1 MVWLLFLCVREV
13 RGMMQLLAAINGAVW
28 GPLGVGLL
36 AAAGLWMTVRTG
48 WFQLRRLPLW
58 LGQTLG
64 AILRRSPDLSREDAG
79 SISPLQS
86 LCTALGATIG
96 TGSIVGVGAALIGG
110 GPGAIFWMWVMAF
123 FGMMTAYAENLLGL
137 RYRRFWAGAW
147 HGGPM
152 YYLSAG
158 VGALPH
164 GRRAGRALAGSFAVL
179 CVLASFGIGNLSQVN
194 AIAASLE
201 GAFGLPPLLTGAGL
215 ALLTGLVLLRG
226 MKGVASAAGRLVPFM
241 AVFYLAGA
249 ALVILTHAAALPAAL
264 EAIFRGALGLRAAGG
279 GIVGYGAA
287 AAVQWGFMRGSFS
300 SEAGLGSSA
309 IASGPASTG
318 EPARQGMWGIFQV
331 FVSTFLVCTM
341 TALAMLTAGL
351 VDLDTGRM
359 LSPSPAP
366 GLAGEAF
373 SSALGGPGA
382 RVCGGGGAAV
392 CLVVGAGLEPVRR
405 RMLGLPLWPGDGVGL
420 PAGFSGPDP
429 GRGHGG
435 FHRRLGLV
443 RHLQRPDDAA
453 QPHRPVRPFG
463 RGGGGDQAVPPAA
476 GSKRLNTKNC
486 SPTRLLQ
493 MREQFISFASP
504 NGGQRKVLWFLFFRK
519 TTYWGCLPI

>member
-137 RYRRFWAGAW
+137 RYRRFWGGAW

-164 GRRAGRALAGSFAVL
+164 GRRAGRALAVSFAVL

-226 MKGVASAAGRLVPFM
+226 MKGVASAAGKLVPFM

-341 TALAMLTAGL
+341 TALAMLAALGPLGPGFVAGAVL
-351 VDLDTGRM
+351 LFAWSSVLGWSQYGAECWGY
-359 LSPSPAP
+359 LFGP
-366 GLAGEAF
+366 GTVWAYRLAFLALILAGATADFTAAWALSDTFNGLMMLPNLIGLFALSGEVAEETRAF
-373 SSALGGPGA
+373 L
-382 RVCGGGGAAV
+382 
-392 CLVVGAGLEPVRR
+392 RR
-405 RMLGLPLWPGDGVGL
+405 QKP
-420 PAGFSGPDP
+420 
-429 GRGHGG
+429 
-435 FHRRLGLV
+435 
-443 RHLQRPDDAA
+443 
-453 QPHRPVRPFG
+453 
-463 RGGGGDQAVPPAA
+463 
-476 GSKRLNTKNC
+476 
-486 SPTRLLQ
+486 
-493 MREQFISFASP
+493 
-504 NGGQRKVLWFLFFRK
+504 
-519 TTYWGCLPI
+519 

>member
-28 GPLGVGLL
+28 GPLVVGLL

-137 RYRRFWAGAW
+137 RYRRFWGGAW

-215 ALLTGLVLLRG
+215 VLLTGLVLLRG
-226 MKGVASAAGRLVPFM
+226 MKGVASAAGKLVPFM

-249 ALVILTHAAALPAAL
+249 ALVILTHAAALPAAF
-264 EAIFRGALGLRAAGG
+264 EAIFRGTLGLRAAGG

-373 SSALGGPGA
+373 SSALGGLGPGFVA
-382 RVCGGGGAAV
+382 GAVLLFAWSSV
-392 CLVVGAGLEPVRR
+392 LGWSQYGAECWGYLFGPGTVWAYRLAFLALILAGATADFTAAWALSDTFNGLMMLPNLIGLFALSGEVAEETRAFLRR
-405 RMLGLPLWPGDGVGL
+405 QKP
-420 PAGFSGPDP
+420 
-429 GRGHGG
+429 
-435 FHRRLGLV
+435 
-443 RHLQRPDDAA
+443 
-453 QPHRPVRPFG
+453 
-463 RGGGGDQAVPPAA
+463 
-476 GSKRLNTKNC
+476 
-486 SPTRLLQ
+486 
-493 MREQFISFASP
+493 
-504 NGGQRKVLWFLFFRK
+504 
-519 TTYWGCLPI
+519 